1 MKKTLLTLAL
11 AGITLTANSCNKTE
25 TAETKI
31 DFTQSYE
38 DAALALSTAQKN
50 YEAALATNDPVKIE
64 AAKKEL
70 QAAQEKYVESK
81 TAYIAEGGTVKTE
94 YENYLTTSA
103 QVLGAEASST
113 INNVVKKSDSIIS
126 GTVAT
131 AVENKTTEV
140 KNKLNAEKAKLT
152 EDAKKTVSDVKASA
166 DKTKEDF
173 KKSTDETKKAANE
186 EIDKAKKSLNNLLG
200 K

>member
-11 AGITLTANSCNKTE
+11 AGIVLTANSCKKNDDST
-25 TAETKI
+25 TKI

-64 AAKKEL
+64 TARKEL

-81 TAYIAEGGTVKTE
+81 KVYVAEGGTVKTE
-94 YENYLTTSA
+94 YENYLATSS
-103 QVLGAEASST
+103 QVLGATASE
-113 INNVVKKSDSIIS
+113 NAQNVAKASDSII
-126 GTVAT
+126 TN
-131 AVENKTTEV
+131 AVENKTAEA
-140 KNKLNAEKAKLT
+140 KNKLNAEKTKIT
-152 EDAKKTVSDVKASA
+152 EETKKTVADVKASA
-166 DKTKEDF
+166 NKTKEDF
-173 KKSTDETKKAANE
+173 KKSAEESKKSANE
-186 EIDKAKKSLNNLLG
+186 EIDKAKKSLDNLLG

>member
-11 AGITLTANSCNKTE
+11 AGIVLTANSCKKNE
-25 TAETKI
+25 SSEVKI

-70 QAAQEKYVESK
+70 QAAQEKYVQSK
-81 TAYIAEGGTVKTE
+81 NAYVAEGGTVKTE
-94 YENYLTTSA
+94 YENYLTAST
-103 QVLGAEASST
+103 QVLGATASEAIS
-113 INNVVKKSDSIIS
+113 NVVKGSDSIIS
-126 GTVAT
+126 GKVTT
-131 AVENKTTEV
+131 AVENKTAEV
-140 KNKLNAEKAKLT
+140 KNKLNAEKAKISEET
-152 EDAKKTVSDVKASA
+152 KKTMADVKASA

-173 KKSTDETKKAANE
+173 KKSADETKKTANE

>member
-11 AGITLTANSCNKTE
+11 AGIVMTANSCKKNDDST
-25 TAETKI
+25 TKI

-38 DAALALSTAQKN
+38 DAALALSNAQKN

-70 QAAQEKYVESK
+70 QAAQQKYVESK
-81 TAYIAEGGTVKTE
+81 NTYVAEGGTVKPE
-94 YENYLTTSA
+94 YENYLTTSTQA
-103 QVLGAEASST
+103 LGAKASEA
-113 INNVVKKSDSIIS
+113 IGNVVKGSDSIIS
-126 GTVAT
+126 GTVAN

-140 KNKLNAEKAKLT
+140 KNKLNAEKTKIT
-152 EDAKKTVSDVKASA
+152 DETKKTVADVKASA
-166 DKTKEDF
+166 NKTKEDF
-173 KKSTDETKKAANE
+173 KKSAEETKKSANE
-186 EIDKAKKSLNNLLG
+186 EIDKAKQSLNNLLN

>member
-11 AGITLTANSCNKTE
+11 TGIVLTANSCNKNE
-25 TAETKI
+25 SSEVKI

-64 AAKKEL
+64 VAKKGL

-81 TAYIAEGGTVKTE
+81 KVYVAEGGTVKTE
-94 YENYLTTSA
+94 YENYLTTSSQA
-103 QVLGAEASST
+103 LGASASAA
-113 INNVVKKSDSIIS
+113 IKNVVKSSDSIIS
-126 GTVAT
+126 GQVAT
-131 AVENKTTEV
+131 TVENKTAEV
-140 KNKLNAEKAKLT
+140 KNKLNAEKAKIT
-152 EDAKKTVSDVKASA
+152 EETKKRVADLKAST

-173 KKSTDETKKAANE
+173 KKSADETKKSANE
-186 EIDKAKKSLNNLLG
+186 EIDKAKKNLNNLLG

>member
-1 MKKTLLTLAL
+1 MKKTLLTLTL
-11 AGITLTANSCNKTE
+11 VGIVLTANSCNKTE
-25 TAETKI
+25 SSDAKI

-81 TAYIAEGGTVKTE
+81 NAYVAEGGTVKSE
-94 YENYLTTSA
+94 YENYLSTSA
-103 QVLGAEASST
+103 QVLGTQVSGT

-126 GTVAT
+126 DKVAT
-131 AVENKTTEV
+131 AVENKTAEV
-140 KNKLNAEKAKLT
+140 KDKLNTEKAKIT
-152 EDAKKTVSDVKASA
+152 EETKKTVADVKASA

-173 KKSTDETKKAANE
+173 KKSAEETKKSANE
-186 EIDKAKKSLNNLLG
+186 EIDKAKKSLNSFLG

>member
-11 AGITLTANSCNKTE
+11 AGIVLTANSCNKNE
-25 TAETKI
+25 SSEVKI

-70 QAAQEKYVESK
+70 QVAQEKYVESK
-81 TAYIAEGGTVKTE
+81 KVYVAEGGTVKTE
-94 YENYLTTSA
+94 YENYLTTSTQA
-103 QVLGAEASST
+103 LGAAASET
-113 INNVVKKSDSIIS
+113 ISNVVKGSDSIIS
-126 GTVAT
+126 GKVAT
-131 AVENKTTEV
+131 AVENKTAEV
-140 KNKLNAEKAKLT
+140 KNKLNAEKTKIT
-152 EDAKKTVSDVKASA
+152 EETKKTVADVKASA

-173 KKSTDETKKAANE
+173 KKSADETKKSANE
-186 EIDKAKKSLNNLLG
+186 EIDKAKKSLNNFLG